1 MKLFFGMPG
10 NQDLAEDLASLTASQ
25 AGSIETRRFPDGE
38 TYVRVHGEPEGRD
51 TYLVC
56 TLADPDRHFL
66 PMMFAAR
73 TIRASGARSVSLI
86 APYLAYLRQDA
97 QFNAR
102 EAVSSRIFADL
113 ISREFDGLTTVD
125 PHLHRYRSLQEVY
138 SIPATVVRTSELIG
152 AWVRENVRLP
162 VVIGPDAESAQWV
175 EAIASSAGCP
185 WSTFEK
191 VRHGDRSVR
200 LVPPNAGDF
209 RGLTPVLV
217 DDIISSGA
225 TMIGAARIL
234 EAQELEA
241 PYCIAVH
248 ALFDAATATLLRAL
262 TRAVLTT
269 DTVANEFSHFR
280 VAPLIAE
287 QLAIGSAQSP
297 GAVSPS
303 TTSTGSASA

>member
-1 MKLFFGMPG
+1 MKLFFGMPD
-10 NQDLAEDLASLTASQ
+10 NQHLAVELASLTASET
-25 AGSIETRRFPDGE
+25 GDIETRRFPDGE
-38 TYVRVHGEPEGRD
+38 TYLRVHSEPDGRD

-73 TIRASGARSVSLI
+73 TIRASGAKTVSLI

-97 QFNAR
+97 EFNPR

-113 ISREFDGLTTVD
+113 ISREFDSLTTVD
-125 PHLHRYRSLQEVY
+125 PHLHRYWSLDEVY
-138 SIPATVVRTSELIG
+138 SIPTAVVRTSELIG
-152 AWVRENVRLP
+152 AWIRENVSSP
-162 VVIGPDAESAQWV
+162 VVVGPDAESAQWV

-200 LVPPNAGDF
+200 LVPPNASEF

-234 EAQELEA
+234 QAQKWEA

-248 ALFDAATATLLRAL
+248 ALFDATTATHLKAL
-262 TRAVLTT
+262 TRALLTT
-269 DTVANEFSHFR
+269 DTIANEFSHFR

-287 QLAIGSAQSP
+287 QLAIGSA
-297 GAVSPS
+297 
-303 TTSTGSASA
+303 